1 MRDSFCP
8 HKDPSHF
15 AQLVLGLPKCNS
27 MNNKAT
33 LGVIDQTK
41 ILLSLIKADDIHKTS
56 RVDYISVGFAINLN
70 EMLHSNLLYFIFL
83 SLFLRT

>member
-1 MRDSFCP
+1 
-8 HKDPSHF
+8 
-15 AQLVLGLPKCNS
+15 

-41 ILLSLIKADDIHKTS
+41 ILLSLINADDIHKTN
-56 RVDYISVGFAINLN
+56 RVDYIRADFAINLN
-70 EMLHSNLLYFIFL
+70 EMLHANLYFIFL